1 MLIPMR
7 KPRLASLGGIACLS
21 LAACSGDGPQS
32 NMVLEGSPAAV
43 QSAALLVSG
52 DPLGGY
58 GEAFTD
64 SEGRG
69 FIVVGPDDGQGA
81 QALYR
86 LDGGTIRR
94 TPGELP
100 GAVMLNQ
107 ASSMKLRTSAVTLPQ
122 LAGNYTIRFGGDGA
136 DFRLD
141 ADGRL
146 TAAGGGCQLS
156 GTLRTESS
164 VQGTLPLTLTIAG
177 CALAGSYE
185 GYAIRPLDYQPA
197 AFRLVADDGKR
208 VLDGYA
214 VSYR

>member
-1 MLIPMR
+1 MLIPLC
-7 KPRLASLGGIACLS
+7 KPRLASFGGLACLT
-21 LAACSGDGPQS
+21 LAARSGDGPQS
-32 NMVLEGSPAAV
+32 NVVLEGSPAAV

-52 DPLGGY
+52 DPLGSY

-69 FIVVGPDDGQGA
+69 FILVGPNDGQGA

-94 TPGELP
+94 APGEVAGP
-100 GAVMLNQ
+100 VTLNQ
-107 ASSMKLRTSAVTLPQ
+107 ASSMKLRTSAVTLAQ

-141 ADGRL
+141 ADGKL
-146 TAAGGGCQLS
+146 TAAGGACQLS
-156 GTLRTESS
+156 GTLRTDSS
-164 VQGTLPLTLTIAG
+164 VPGTLPLTLTIAG
-177 CALAGSYE
+177 CTLAGSYD
-185 GYAIRPLDYQPA
+185 GYAIRSLDYQPA